1 MIISLKSVHIIYL
14 IIIKLPGEN
23 IYMKIASVSVIVIN
37 ALTAEL
43 VFRQMELV
51 EIGMTLAVNGLTAC
65 LENQNSA
72 MTLKQVISHM
82 GLKMRAESKK
92 SEGQNT

>member
-1 MIISLKSVHIIYL
+1 
-14 IIIKLPGEN
+14 
-23 IYMKIASVSVIVIN
+23 MKIASVSVIVIN

-51 EIGMTLAVNGLTAC
+51 EIGTTLAVNGLTAC